1 MEGERRET
9 DAGNKPVVGVRAWLG
24 TIWLAAVAVMI
35 GGAVLLITAGPCR
48 FGSVA
53 GLERRI
59 EMKLP
64 SDAVLVDGCFGFE
77 VPRPAAWAVLR
88 MSSSSLW
95 DFVSDGPPWSKVSQ
109 EPENWV
115 INMIP
120 RLQEWHPDRRRALIS
135 CQAGDYDHSRR
146 EISLCL
152 QAEADGVGMVR
163 VYLFWLE
170 G

>member
-1 MEGERRET
+1 MI
-9 DAGNKPVVGVRAWLG
+9 DAKPDGDGIAGIRGIRAWSG
-24 TIWLAAVAVMI
+24 TIWLGAVAVI
-35 GGAVLLITAGPCR
+35 LGGTVFLSMAGPCR
-48 FGSVA
+48 FGSIA

-59 EMKLP
+59 GVNLP
-64 SDAVLVDGCFGFE
+64 PDTVLVDGCFGFE

-88 MSSSSLW
+88 MPSSSLW

-115 INMIP
+115 ISMIP
-120 RLQEWHPDRRRALIS
+120 RLNEWHPNRRHALIS
-135 CQAGDYDHSRR
+135 CQAGDYDQSRR

-152 QAEADGVGMVR
+152 QADGDGAGMAR